1 MPSGDRTGPM
11 GFGPMT
17 GRGFGFCAGYPT
29 PGFTRGWGRG
39 MGGGRGWGRGMGGGR
54 GWGRGRGYGAYGAGV
69 GYGAY
74 GAGVG
79 YGAYGGG
86 VDAPGFSRAFPSAA
100 EAHEDLAGYR
110 DQLKQELAGV
120 EEAISKEKPTSK

>member
-17 GRGFGFCAGYPT
+17 GRGFGYCAGYPT
-29 PGFTRGWGRG
+29 PGFARGWGRG
-39 MGGGRGWGRGMGGGR
+39 MGGGRGWGRGM

-74 GAGVG
+74 GAGV
-79 YGAYGGG
+79 
-86 VDAPGFSRAFPSAA
+86 DAPGFPRAFPSAA
-100 EAHEDLAGYR
+100 ETQEDLTAYR
-110 DQLKQELAGV
+110 DQLKRELAGV
-120 EEAISKEKPTSK
+120 EETLSKAKPTSK